1 MAFRRRHRLIGGS
14 ALGAATLLGIAVLVP
29 SQQAS
34 AAAPAAPPGAVT
46 LSKTPI
52 PADNNWQSYVESNG
66 APTVKPVAI
75 ASTSG
80 GVTNAQA
87 LVSGSGTATLTD
99 VAGQAP
105 PTIVL
110 DYGKEVGGLPFFN
123 VSSASPATTA
133 TSVMLRSGYSEAQQ
147 YLFGAAPTTTLAAP
161 ATAGAT
167 NVSVN
172 SVANFFAG
180 GPLTIGS
187 GASAQSAQITA
198 VGTSAAALN
207 LYSAAAPGD
216 TNIKV
221 TSVANLAVGAP
232 VSIGSGGSQEQ
243 ATITSVGTAGTS
255 STLTAGTVTTPGLP
269 VPSYTGASFLWNAP
283 GFTSSA
289 ATGTILVRRDFTLTT
304 AQLANM
310 SDAVVRANVDDEY
323 ALFVNGVQVASSTVA
338 NGWRTSQLADVKG
351 DLVAGNNVIA
361 IAPYNA
367 SGAGGFIAALQM
379 DFTPAAGVAGNQ
391 TVIQTEGDGTWLTS
405 QLSTPVCTTVP
416 LTCAA
421 SSAAPAGW
429 TAAGFDDS
437 GWQAIPAADA
447 AAYPVAPWN
456 TLTTP
461 NVPQPNV
468 IDLAST
474 AGFAAGDTIEVD
486 PGTANQETDTI
497 ASVATGSLTLT
508 NNLTTVHST
517 GAAVLDLSNPG
528 TGVTFTPALANAHA
542 VLSPV
547 TSAGTG
553 ITFTPALTA
562 AQPAG
567 TTLTTAAT
575 SIVGDAN
582 GNNGVGTDSSRAD
595 NFTLTTA
602 SGGTTVGNAV
612 TAVQGGERFQAI
624 QLTTP
629 GTVTLSGLGIT
640 TEFDNVDP
648 SAYNGYFLSNDDT
661 LNKIW
666 YDGVYTA
673 QTDGV
678 PPGGV
683 CSNATTC
690 SAAPVILDGAKRD
703 RRVWSGDLSVEGRTM
718 FDSLGFGANGS
729 DYIKDSIQAFGSAP
743 QSNGSICG
751 QVSNWV
757 AFPAAPATCEFYSP
771 VYSMY
776 YVLNLAEYYL
786 YSGDTSFAESQ
797 YQTMK
802 NELAYNATSVDP
814 TTGLTTV
821 GGSDWDFYD
830 GSKGGTAAQGG
841 AVTATNMTYYEALV
855 NAAWLASQLAANDPS
870 NANAATWTSDAAA
883 WSSQAA
889 GLKASINKY
898 LFNTGLDAYQLSSSS
913 NGAHPATSV
922 PQDANAEAI
931 DYGVA
936 PSSDVTGI
944 LNYLKNNLW
953 GTYGPQPYSSDAN
966 YSTVISPYVT
976 GFELDARFASG
987 DTSDALALT
996 NLMWAQMVN
1005 QNGPFYTGT
1014 LWEKLGQN
1022 GQDTDSNAS
1031 LAHGW
1036 ATAPVSAFSSYLL
1049 GIQPTG
1055 PGYTTWSIAPQPGT
1069 LSWAQGQ
1076 VPTPSGT
1083 PVVSR
1088 WQAGSK
1094 SSSFQL
1100 TMSAPSGTTG
1110 TVTVPELGSSRVIAE
1125 DGKIVWAGGAPVG
1138 GVSASE
1144 ANGAVA
1150 FSGVSGSHTFAWVA
1164 NPVPSD
1170 VCTLTTEYVD
1180 SSANYQSLK
1189 PAQKAIVNALVS
1201 AACTILT
1208 SIGPNLLPAKK
1219 QAFIQAYD
1227 NSVQA
1232 LAKKGW
1238 LTQAQSTT
1246 LQSLANGL

>member
-1 MAFRRRHRLIGGS
+1 MA
-14 ALGAATLLGIAVLVP
+14 
-29 SQQAS
+29 
-34 AAAPAAPPGAVT
+34 
-46 LSKTPI
+46 LSKSPV
-52 PADNNWQSYVESNG
+52 PANGNWQSYVESDG
-66 APTVKPVAI
+66 APTVKPVAVV
-75 ASTSG
+75 STSG
-80 GVTNAQA
+80 AVTGAQA
-87 LVSGSGTATLTD
+87 LANGSGTATLTD

-123 VSSASPATTA
+123 VSAASPASPA
-133 TSVMLRSGYSEAQQ
+133 ASVTLRSGYSEAQK
-147 YLFGAAPTTTLAAP
+147 YLFGAAPSTALAAP
-161 ATAGAT
+161 AAAGAT

-172 SVANFFAG
+172 SVTGFYAG

-198 VGTSAAALN
+198 VGTSAASLK
-207 LYSAAAPGD
+207 LYAAAAPGD
-216 TNIKV
+216 TTIKV
-221 TSVANLAVGAP
+221 TSVANLAPGAP
-232 VSIGSGGSQEQ
+232 ITIDSGASQEQ
-243 ATITSVGTAGTS
+243 ATITAVGTAGTN

-289 ATGTILVRRDFTLTT
+289 PTGTILVRRDFTLTA
-304 AQLANM
+304 AQLAGLT
-310 SDAVVRANVDDEY
+310 DAVVRANVDDQY

-338 NGWRTSQLADVKG
+338 NGWRTSQLADVKA

-391 TVIQTEGDGTWLTS
+391 TVIQTEGDGSWLTS
-405 QLSTPVCTTVP
+405 QLTTPVCTTDP
-416 LTCAA
+416 LTCVA
-421 SSAAPAGW
+421 SPAVPAGW
-429 TAAGFDDS
+429 TTAGFDDS
-437 GWQAIPAADA
+437 AWPAIPAANA

-461 NVPQPNV
+461 VVPQPNV
-468 IDLAST
+468 ISVASSV
-474 AGFAAGDTIEVD
+474 GFAAGDTIEID

-508 NNLTTVHST
+508 NNLTIVHST
-517 GAAVLDLSNPG
+517 AAAVLDLSNSG

-542 VLSPV
+542 VLTPV

-575 SIVGDAN
+575 NITGDAN
-582 GNNGVGTDSSRAD
+582 GNNGVGTDGSRAD
-595 NFTLTTA
+595 NFALTTA

-640 TEFDNVDP
+640 TEFDNAGP
-648 SAYNGYFLSNDDT
+648 SAYNGYFLSNDVT

-673 QTDGV
+673 QTDAI
-678 PPGGV
+678 PAGGV

-690 SAAPVILDGAKRD
+690 SNAPVILDGAKRD
-703 RRVWSGDLSVEGRTM
+703 RRPWSGDLSVEGRTM

-729 DYIKDSIQAFGSAP
+729 DYIKDSIAAFGSAP
-743 QSNGSICG
+743 QASGSVCG
-751 QVSNWV
+751 QISNWV
-757 AFPAAPATCEFYSP
+757 AFPASPVTCQFYSAT
-771 VYSMY
+771 YSMY

-797 YQTMK
+797 YQVMK
-802 NELAYNATSVDP
+802 NELAYNAASVDP

-830 GSKGGTAAQGG
+830 GSKGGSAAQGG
-841 AVTATNMTYYEALV
+841 SVTATNVTYYEALA
-855 NAAWLASQLAANDPS
+855 NAAWLAAQLAAGDPG
-870 NANAATWTSDAAA
+870 NANAATWTADAAA

-889 GLKASINKY
+889 ALKASINKY
-898 LFNTGLDAYQLSSSS
+898 LFNAGLGAYQLSSSS
-913 NGAHPATSV
+913 NGTHAATSV
-922 PQDANAEAI
+922 PQDANAEAVV
-931 DYGVA
+931 YGVA
-936 PSSDVTGI
+936 PAGDVTGI
-944 LNYLKNNLW
+944 LSYLKNNLW
-953 GTYGPQPYSSDAN
+953 GTYGPQPYSPDAN
-966 YSTVISPYVT
+966 YSTVISPFVSGY
-976 GFELDARFASG
+976 ELDARFAAG
-987 DTSDALALT
+987 DTSDALALI
-996 NLMWAQMVN
+996 NLLWAQMVN

-1055 PGYTTWSIAPQPGT
+1055 PGYSTWSIAPQPGT
-1069 LSWAQGQ
+1069 LNWAQGQ

-1088 WQAGSK
+1088 WQAGGNA
-1094 SSSFQL
+1094 SSFEL
-1100 TMSAPSGTTG
+1100 TMSAPAGTAG
-1110 TVTVPELGSSRVIAE
+1110 TVAVPELGASRVIAE
-1125 DGKIVWAGGAPVG
+1125 DGQIVWAGGAPVG
-1138 GVSASE
+1138 GVSATE
-1144 ANGAVA
+1144 ANGAVVFA
-1150 FSGVSGSHTFAWVA
+1150 NVSGAHTFAWVA
-1164 NPVPSD
+1164 SPTSAD
-1170 VCTLTTEYVD
+1170 VCTLTKEYVD
-1180 SSANYQSLK
+1180 GSGNYQKLT
-1189 PAQKAIVNALVS
+1189 PVQQKVVDALVT
-1201 AACTILT
+1201 AACTFLT
-1208 SIGPNLLPAKK
+1208 QIGPNVLPEQK

-1232 LAKKGW
+1232 LVKKGW
-1238 LTQAQSTT
+1238 LTQSQSST